1 MSPRAVRPLAL
12 VAMVVGALAAI
23 ILGGFG
29 TVVVGLAWIALAYVL
44 WSERD
49 ARARTVL

>member
-1 MSPRAVRPLAL
+1 MSERAVRPLAL
-12 VAMVVGALAAI
+12 AI
-23 ILGGFG
+23 IFGGFG
-29 TVVVGLAWIALAYVL
+29 SVVVGLAWIALAYVL

>member
-12 VAMVVGALAAI
+12 VAMVG
-23 ILGGFG
+23 GGFG

-49 ARARTVL
+49 AIARTVL